1 MRGLYHN
8 PWIKSNAQFFL
19 QLHTQLLVCLLS
31 PLIAFCV
38 FSLASHLPF
47 KFNFSTSSPRPLLH
61 QLISSII
68 FIIKKNYTYIV
79 TFESS
84 LYIHDFWIIVS
95 QRTWDNRFSLYPQLF
110 CMKFIEKKRNCIQ
123 RSLNCP

>member
-1 MRGLYHN
+1 MRGLNHN

-61 QLISSII
+61 QLIGSII
-68 FIIKKNYTYIV
+68 FIIIKKIV

-110 CMKFIEKKRNCIQ
+110 CMKFIEKKKKLYSTFLELPLKI
-123 RSLNCP
+123 

>member
-1 MRGLYHN
+1 MRGLNHN
-8 PWIKSNAQFFL
+8 PWIKSNAQFFFTAA
-19 QLHTQLLVCLLS
+19 HTITRMSLDSPHRFLCFLS
-31 PLIAFCV
+31 R
-38 FSLASHLPF
+38 SHLPF

-61 QLISSII
+61 QLIGSII
-68 FIIKKNYTYIV
+68 FIIIKKIV